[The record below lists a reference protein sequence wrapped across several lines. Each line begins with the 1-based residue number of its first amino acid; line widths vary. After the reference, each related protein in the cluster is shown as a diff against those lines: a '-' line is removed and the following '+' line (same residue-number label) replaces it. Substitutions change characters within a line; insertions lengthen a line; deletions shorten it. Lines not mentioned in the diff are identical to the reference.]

1 MTPPNPAPASRV
13 RSALAPLR
21 REFANNI
28 RVRFGVW
35 CVLAMVLLYW
45 ILVRSED
52 LQAARAEY
60 AGEIARLERAQEA
73 RADEDWPLLLEVE
86 QRTGAELNANFWQAE
101 TEGVAQARLLAALTE
116 LAGETELREARVQPG
131 VVQPVAD
138 APDVWRVQARLTA
151 RHRMGAE
158 LRLLHAFATH
168 PKKLVVDRLDISQTR
183 ARINI
188 LVSAYFV
195 GLAPDA
201 RMTLPRR
208 AQRDDLDLRICSRTA
223 SVFGSPFARLNPGV
237 AFLLSELLYL
247 AISPRGLTAHGA
259 RVRRHFLRK
268 KGRFLTRGKDQCP
281 LLAPTFPGYVPT
293 IRRPPP
299 RRSPPSPSPTILPV
313 CIRDQRSRPPFAHSR
328 VPNIPS

>member
-1 MTPPNPAPASRV
+1 MTPPNPPPASRV

-52 LQAARAEY
+52 LRAARAEY
-60 AGEIARLERAQEA
+60 AGEVARLERAQEA

-86 QRTGAELNANFWQAE
+86 QRTGAELTANFWQAE

-116 LAGETELREARVQPG
+116 LAGETELRDARVQPG

-138 APDVWRVQARLTA
+138 APDVWRAQARLTA
-151 RHRMGAE
+151 RHRIRAE

-201 RMTLPRR
+201 
-208 AQRDDLDLRICSRTA
+208 A
-223 SVFGSPFARLNPGV
+223 
-237 AFLLSELLYL
+237 
-247 AISPRGLTAHGA
+247 
-259 RVRRHFLRK
+259 
-268 KGRFLTRGKDQCP
+268 
-281 LLAPTFPGYVPT
+281 
-293 IRRPPP
+293 
-299 RRSPPSPSPTILPV
+299 
-313 CIRDQRSRPPFAHSR
+313 
-328 VPNIPS
+328 